1 MAEVTYGNNM
11 VVGTLISGS
20 SKGPKVIGLGIT
32 VSNGET
38 LSTPLRVINSVGYAV
53 VEATDVDAATSN
65 VYIKSIAGGIITF
78 CTAEQDTY
86 GASTDVVAYLLI
98 YGST

>member
-11 VVGTLISGS
+11 LVGTLLSGC
-20 SKGPKVIGLGIT
+20 SKGPKLIGIGIT
-32 VSNGET
+32 VTNGET

-53 VEATDVDAATSN
+53 VETTDVDGATSN
-65 VYIKSIAGGIITF
+65 LYIKSIAAGVITF

-86 GASTDVVAYLLI
+86 GASTDVGAWLI
-98 YGST
+98 IFGST